1 MQLKT
6 ERKWQRQATKAS
18 KQYHVV
24 VERFCFSKKFA
35 VKRSNNIDIQKSKTT
50 NPAQNETHAWIHT
63 HIKSKS
69 KKKGNAKK
77 PKCWTHKFCWSRCNA
92 WRSRRDRLTEAQQTQ
107 LFVFRL
113 IFFCLYM
120 YISCVP
126 SGVRQA
132 NCVALSP
139 VSLCC
144 SARNLNLCRYYMHMY
159 IRMRMHV
166 CVYIRYVNMCVL
178 FTSVHT

>member
-1 MQLKT
+1 MTATGDKSVQAISRCRWEILFFEKVCCKAEQQYWYSKIKSHKSST
-6 ERKWQRQATKAS
+6 KWNTRMDTHTHK
-18 KQYHVV
+18 
-24 VERFCFSKKFA
+24 
-35 VKRSNNIDIQKSKTT
+35 IQK
-50 NPAQNETHAWIHT
+50 Q
-63 HIKSKS
+63 
-69 KKKGNAKK
+69 KKGNAKK

-178 FTSVHT
+178 FTSVRT